1 MRKLWSL
8 GICGMV
14 VMFMVIGLWNTAG
27 YVSAEPALTG
37 IQQRPL
43 NLPASFPVPDDALTV
58 TAVQNSSDEEK
69 FVLFTFQTRLSMETL
84 AKTYSE
90 YFREHDMKDAID
102 MLSEQKMVIQG
113 TNEVSRQSWIL
124 TAVPAADTNDRVEMT
139 VVWTDE
145 R

>member
-1 MRKLWSL
+1 MRKSWSL

-14 VMFMVIGLWNTAG
+14 VVFMTMGLWSTAG
-27 YVSAEPALTG
+27 YAAADSTVNA

-43 NLPASFPVPDDALTV
+43 NLPASFPVPDDAQTV
-58 TAVQNSSDEEK
+58 TAVQNSTDEEK

-90 YFREHDMKDAID
+90 YFREHDMQDAIETI
-102 MLSEQKMVIQG
+102 SERKMVIQG
-113 TNEVSRQSWIL
+113 TNEPARQNWIL
-124 TAVPAADTNDRVEMT
+124 TAVPAASADGQVELT

>member
-14 VMFMVIGLWNTAG
+14 VMLMMIGSATG
-27 YVSAEPALTG
+27 YASAEPVRTG

-58 TAVQNSSDEEK
+58 TAVQNSSDQEK

-90 YFREHDMKDAID
+90 YFREHDMPDAIET
-102 MLSEQKMVIQG
+102 LSEQKMVIQG
-113 TNEVSRQSWIL
+113 TNSVSRQSWIL
-124 TAVPAADTNDRVEMT
+124 TAVPAADTNGLMELT

>member
-14 VMFMVIGLWNTAG
+14 VMFIMIGLWNTAG

>member
-124 TAVPAADTNDRVEMT
+124 TAVPAANTNDRVEMT